1 MLSSLVLPFF
11 PPPSGRGERVCVIW
25 MSSTEE
31 SCVMKIKGCLFY
43 SVTSQKTII
52 IFQVKIKCSL
62 GLGRQHSCGNIFVL
76 QGQRHEFNPR
86 TCNRK
91 GRWGPLGRQRQQDLC
106 EFSQHALHTEL
117 QNSQDHGRKLSARA
131 RGARHPSQHSGV
143 RGRSRR
149 TALLCS

>member
-1 MLSSLVLPFF
+1 MFGYDGVRLSLTGVHAQAYTISYKLAYNCTHKHRSACKCCARVTAPMLSSLVLPFS
-11 PPPSGRGERVCVIW
+11 PPTSGRGERVCVIW

-91 GRWGPLGRQRQQDLC
+91 GRWGPLGRQRQQI
-106 EFSQHALHTEL
+106 
-117 QNSQDHGRKLSARA
+117 
-131 RGARHPSQHSGV
+131 SG
-143 RGRSRR
+143 SH
-149 TALLCS
+149 